1 MVETAH
7 DSQLPGQLALMRQ
20 FVERKLEPWPEFQ
33 ACLVVGSVAHGE
45 ARADSDVDCVFLF
58 DPLDERMVPA
68 EFVWSPT
75 TDTYST
81 IFEVDALA
89 VGGVQI
95 DAKRMSVAQFRSLAW
110 EDGFKHELASAILL
124 FDREAKIAPLLAER
138 LRYPEPLRLER
149 IREHYVEADRF
160 SEEWRVQSWLRRGGP
175 LCAHE
180 QLTVALEE
188 IIALLHAYNRTWLP
202 WRYRRLIST
211 LKLPW
216 LPDGFAESVQSILC
230 EVAPTEESV
239 ARRGRRTV
247 DLLETVADQLRAEG
261 LLTNVSDVFAATHTA
276 LGYAH
281 NMEAWQQ
288 AHRELL
294 IQRGSSVAPPEGEQ
308 EGDRA
313 CDRSARREAD

>member
-1 MVETAH
+1 MIEIAH
-7 DSQLPGQLALMRQ
+7 DSHVPRALALMRQ
-20 FVERKLEPWPEFQ
+20 FVERNLEPWSEFQ
-33 ACLVVGSVAHGE
+33 AALVVGSVAHGE
-45 ARADSDVDCVFLF
+45 ARVDSDVDCIFLF
-58 DPLDERMVPA
+58 DPLDERIVPA

-89 VGGVQI
+89 VGGIGI
-95 DAKRMSVAQFRSLAW
+95 DSHRMSVAEFFSSEW
-110 EDGFKHELASAILL
+110 EEGFKHELALAIVL

-138 LRYPEPLRLER
+138 LRYPDSLRLER
-149 IREHYVEADRF
+149 IREHYFEADSC
-160 SEEWRVQSWLRRGGP
+160 SEEWRVRAWVKRGGP

-180 QLTVALEE
+180 QLAVALEE

-211 LKLPW
+211 LKLRW
-216 LPDGFAESVQSILC
+216 LPEGFAESLPAILC

-261 LLTNVSDVFAATHTA
+261 LLTNVPDAFAAAHTA

-281 NMEAWQQ
+281 NMGAWHQ
-288 AHRELL
+288 AHREQLRE
-294 IQRGSSVAPPEGEQ
+294 RGSSVALGT
-308 EGDRA
+308 GA
-313 CDRSARREAD
+313 HRREDSSASAIAS